1 MSAIEITPELLQ
13 EVKDYLDITWED
25 EVTDRKLKG
34 QIRRGIAFI
43 ADKTGVDRTAETFS
57 GESGDDRAQTLLL
70 NYLLY
75 DRAGALDQFVKNYR
89 SEIIGLKLV
98 VDVKRHPVDPSGKP
112 SGPLIWRGGDS

>member
-1 MSAIEITPELLQ
+1 MSAIEISPELLQ

-57 GESGDDRAQTLLL
+57 GEGDERAQMLLF

-75 DRAGALDQFVKNYR
+75 DRAGALDQFVRNYR
-89 SEIIGLKLV
+89 SEIIGLKLIM
-98 VDVKRHPVDPSGKP
+98 DVKRGPVDPSGAP
-112 SGPLIWRGGDS
+112 SGLLIWRGGDS